1 MVPNGSTD
9 QEDELGENALA
20 ELQRAQ
26 EAFDREMEVS
36 RIVVATELEEVNM
49 GTLAEPRTL
58 SIAKNLPPS
67 TKTSIIGLQG
77 EYKDVFA
84 WSYDDMKGLDPKFY
98 QHQINLPTD
107 AKPV

>member
-1 MVPNGSTD
+1 MG

-36 RIVVATELEEVNM
+36 GRVVATELEEVNQ
-49 GTLAEPRTL
+49 GTPAEPRTI
-58 SIAKNLPPS
+58 SIAENLSPS
-67 TKTSIIGLQG
+67 TKTSLIGLLS

-84 WSYDDMKGLDPKFY
+84 WS
-98 QHQINLPTD
+98 
-107 AKPV
+107 